1 MTSLNHTSPSLLRVV
16 AKITCGAAMLMGSL
30 SFFSVV
36 PPVFAAPVS
45 AAQSTTQHLSTQ
57 QSGVQVSVATSITNR
72 QQLQL
77 SYAQPVRVSQ
87 ILEDS
92 RQNIH
97 RITENSET
105 GPIYWPGA
113 SFYLNQTLPDQS
125 QVISQLQALSE
136 QWQGE
141 QQTTVLALNKLLKN
155 QIFQARIFSAVDIDQ
170 VRITPSLNPLISE
183 DMLLVLP
190 PRPTSV
196 LVLGAVHSPQQ
207 LLWQERTSAREYLS
221 QLTVLDNAEN
231 SNAVV
236 IQPDGTIEHH
246 PIAYWNHQHR
256 DIAPGA
262 TLYLG
267 FQSLP
272 SGFESL
278 NQDIINLLRHRAL

>member
-1 MTSLNHTSPSLLRVV
+1 MSNLQMTSFNHTSPSLFRVV

-30 SFFSVV
+30 SFFSLV
-36 PPVFAAPVS
+36 PPAS
-45 AAQSTTQHLSTQ
+45 ATQGTTQHLSTP
-57 QSGVQVSVATSITNR
+57 QSGVQVSVATSITNQ

-77 SYAQPVRVSQ
+77 RYAQPVRVSQ
-87 ILEDS
+87 ILEDT

-97 RITENSET
+97 RITGKSET

-113 SFYLNQTLPDQS
+113 SFYLNQTLPDKS
-125 QVISQLQALSE
+125 RVISRLQALSQ

-141 QQTTVLALNKLLKN
+141 QQATVLALIEQLES
-155 QIFQARIFSAVDIDQ
+155 QVFPPRIFSAVDVDQ

-183 DMLLVLP
+183 NMLLVLP

-196 LVLGAVHSPQQ
+196 LVLGAVSSPQQ
-207 LLWQERTSAREYLS
+207 LPWQERTGAREYLT
-221 QLTVLDNAEN
+221 QLKPLDNAES